1 MAAFLSGR
9 ARARRTVLELAAP
22 LDHQAELY
30 RAFEKVLRDSI
41 FSWSHQDSKIQSKE
55 GSVSSW
61 QWDREAIIFRG
72 RLGSIIEKL
81 MIIPNRAR
89 QSNFK
94 DTKLRAC
101 K

>member
-1 MAAFLSGR
+1 M
-9 ARARRTVLELAAP
+9 ELAAP

-61 QWDREAIIFRG
+61 QWDRGAIIFRA
-72 RLGSIIEKL
+72 RPEAKLKKIEDETMSESGL
-81 MIIPNRAR
+81 SVQFQR
-89 QSNFK
+89 
-94 DTKLRAC
+94 
-101 K
+101 